1 MTTEFQT
8 RSPAS
13 SDKSAADFDV
23 AALEAY
29 LDEHIPGFEG
39 PLRAMR
45 IEGGQSNPTYHLF
58 TPLERY
64 VLRRK
69 PQGVLLPSAHAIER
83 EYRLLTALAD
93 TDVPVPRALCLC
105 EDAAIVG
112 TPFYVMAYVPGRT
125 LWNPALPGCSREER
139 QAMYRELNR
148 VLAALHGVD
157 VAAVGLQDYGRPGN
171 YFERQVSRWT
181 KQYRATETESIP
193 AMDQLAV
200 WLAERVPPSSAVSLL
215 HGDFRLDNMLFHPES
230 PRIVAVLDWEL
241 STLGDP
247 LADLAYHA
255 TTWLLSFEEFRGMA
269 GHNLAELGIPSQ
281 EEYVAAYCQRRGI
294 QPPSSEQW
302 SFAVACSLFRLAA
315 ILQGVR
321 HRALQGNASSSDASS
336 VGQSARVVAEAAW
349 RYIQTHVR

>member
-1 MTTEFQT
+1 MTTQLQT
-8 RSPAS
+8 QSPAS
-13 SDKSAADFDV
+13 SDMSSADFDV

-29 LDEHIPGFEG
+29 LAAHVPTFEG
-39 PLRAMR
+39 PLRAVR

-58 TPLERY
+58 TPADRY

-83 EYRLLTALAD
+83 EYRVLTALAQ
-93 TDVPVPRALCLC
+93 TEVPVPRGVCLC
-105 EDAAIVG
+105 EDAAVVG
-112 TPFYVMAYVPGRT
+112 TAFYVMAYVPGRT

-139 QAMYRELNR
+139 QAIYHELNR
-148 VLAALHGVD
+148 GLAALHSVD
-157 VAAVGLQDYGRPGN
+157 LTAVGLQDYGRPGN

-181 KQYRATETESIP
+181 KQYRATETEPIP
-193 AMDQLAV
+193 ALDQLAA
-200 WLAERVPPSSAVSLL
+200 WLAERVPASSAVSLL
-215 HGDFRLDNMLFHPES
+215 HGDFRLDNMLFHPEA

-255 TTWLLSFEEFRGMA
+255 TSWLLTLDEFRGMA
-269 GHNLAELGIPSQ
+269 GSDLPELGIPSL
-281 EEYVAAYCQRRGI
+281 EDYVVEYCQRRSI
-294 QPPSSEQW
+294 QPPSSELW

-321 HRALQGNASSSDASS
+321 HRALQGNASSSDASE
-336 VGQSARVVAEAAW
+336 VGQRAHAVADAAW
-349 RYIQTHVR
+349 RYVQTHAR